1 MQFIISLFYQVILF
15 RLYVLVDVAFYDA
28 KNIQW
33 WKGHHVHAI
42 VCFGRAHEA
51 MRGAFNLIRE
61 ELKYPHSS
69 AVCVGEAVVTA
80 AAISGP
86 LPIKIR
92 NRDISSVSPSTRTYH
107 TLASS
112 KLFNEAVIDFRMNVK
127 AIGTN
132 AGLASVA
139 IF

>member
-1 MQFIISLFYQVILF
+1 MMQ
-15 RLYVLVDVAFYDA
+15 
-28 KNIQW
+28 KIQW

-69 AVCVGEAVVTA
+69 PVCVGEAVVTA

-112 KLFNEAVIDFRMNVK
+112 KLFNEATAVIRAELGIVPV
-127 AIGTN
+127 
-132 AGLASVA
+132 ASDGCRWVWWSCVQ
-139 IF
+139 